1 MHTIYSG
8 QIYSALAMLDTCNSI
23 FLYSTLKDV
32 SSSINGLLLYR
43 FNNSML
49 PLDGMPK

>member
-1 MHTIYSG
+1 MPIIFKTILFYS
-8 QIYSALAMLDTCNSI
+8 LAMLDTCNST

-32 SSSINGLLLYR
+32 RSSINGLLLYQ
-43 FNNSML
+43 FTNTML